1 MTQWSWILAALV
13 TVVGHESA
21 KTGLAFLQVFRTN
34 AANTT
39 VIPTELEAAFL
50 ANAGSTISR
59 IVDAMRW
66 RVPPV
71 AEMKVHEQLALHN
84 YPYATSAFATK
95 VQYS

>member
-50 ANAGSTISR
+50 ANAGT
-59 IVDAMRW
+59 D
-66 RVPPV
+66 
-71 AEMKVHEQLALHN
+71 
-84 YPYATSAFATK
+84 
-95 VQYS
+95 